1 MVVRTPPGSE
11 PTPVP
16 LVAHVR
22 MSCVVVAAMVLV
34 NPSDM
39 AAAVMYAAK
48 KLDDADD
55 DVDIFIVNDAGDKL
69 SDSVTI
75 DTLKEADITVAK
87 ATALTVAKAT
97 NSLLEKKRLAEEL
110 EAAKAEIEA
119 LKRARLTDSSAATK

>member
-1 MVVRTPPGSE
+1 
-11 PTPVP
+11 
-16 LVAHVR
+16 
-22 MSCVVVAAMVLV
+22 
-34 NPSDM
+34 M

-87 ATALTVAKAT
+87 ATALTVAKTT

>member
-1 MVVRTPPGSE
+1 
-11 PTPVP
+11 
-16 LVAHVR
+16 
-22 MSCVVVAAMVLV
+22 
-34 NPSDM
+34 M

-110 EAAKAEIEA
+110 EAAKAEIEE
-119 LKRARLTDSSAATK
+119 LKHARLTDSSAATK

>member
-1 MVVRTPPGSE
+1 
-11 PTPVP
+11 
-16 LVAHVR
+16 
-22 MSCVVVAAMVLV
+22 MVLV

>member
-1 MVVRTPPGSE
+1 
-11 PTPVP
+11 
-16 LVAHVR
+16 
-22 MSCVVVAAMVLV
+22 
-34 NPSDM
+34 M

-97 NSLLEKKRLAEEL
+97 NSLLEKKRLADEL
-110 EAAKAEIEA
+110 EAAKAEIEE

>member
-1 MVVRTPPGSE
+1 
-11 PTPVP
+11 
-16 LVAHVR
+16 
-22 MSCVVVAAMVLV
+22 
-34 NPSDM
+34 M